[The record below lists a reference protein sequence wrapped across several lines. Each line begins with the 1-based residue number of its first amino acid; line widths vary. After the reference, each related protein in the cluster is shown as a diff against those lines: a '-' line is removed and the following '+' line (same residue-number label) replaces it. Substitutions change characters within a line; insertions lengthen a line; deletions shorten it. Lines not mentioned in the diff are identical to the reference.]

1 MPSVQVKR
9 GTRAQLDNAAT
20 SSGLKAG
27 EVYLITDEN
36 RLAVGLTVSTYQ
48 AFDKQ
53 NEAIGVHAREPG
65 LASGRYVSPMLNGNT
80 LSTKALIA
88 DELDFIPFIPVRTIA
103 VSELSAEV
111 TSAVP
116 SSNIKLGIYAAD
128 SNGNPSAKLE
138 GSGNLSSATTGAKTY
153 AISRTLYAHIVYW
166 LAIHSSDPV
175 TMRAMAVTD
184 VMGLGGDATVANS
197 YNVRQS
203 SYAFASGLPATAP
216 SSTLASTRPSLLRLK
231 IA

>member
-9 GTRAQLDNAAT
+9 GTRAQLDSAAG
-20 SSGLKAG
+20 SSSLKAG

-65 LASGRYVSPMLNGNT
+65 LVSGRYVSPMLNGNT

-88 DELDFIPFIPVRTIA
+88 DELDFIPFIPARTIA
-103 VSELSAEV
+103 VSEISGEV

-116 SSNIKLGIYAAD
+116 ASNIKLGIYAAD
-128 SNGNPSAKLE
+128 ANGNPGAKLE
-138 GSGNLSSATTGAKTY
+138 GSGNLSSASTGVKAY
-153 AISRTLYAHIVYW
+153 AFSRILYAHTIYW
-166 LAIHSSDPV
+166 LAIHGSDLV
-175 TMRAMAVTD
+175 TMRAMATTD
-184 VMGLGGDATVANS
+184 VMGLGGDATAGNN

-203 SYAFASGLPATAP
+203 SYSFASGLPATAP
-216 SSTLASTRPSLLRLK
+216 SPTLANTRPSYLRLK